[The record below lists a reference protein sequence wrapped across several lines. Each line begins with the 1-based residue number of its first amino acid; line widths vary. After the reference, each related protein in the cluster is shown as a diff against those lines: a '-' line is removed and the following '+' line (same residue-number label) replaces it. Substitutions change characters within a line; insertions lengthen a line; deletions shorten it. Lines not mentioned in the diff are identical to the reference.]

1 MLIYTYFVCLGTQ
14 IQGLSA
20 AVIGYQQAMKENRD
34 LYNLLQELRGL
45 LFFPFLVTLR
55 GGKKVTSLTIYSP
68 GNIRVFCRIRPSF
81 QVGAKSSID
90 YVGNDGS
97 LMILDPLKAQI
108 TRKIFQ
114 FNKVLGPNIS
124 QG

>member
-20 AVIGYQQAMKENRD
+20 AAIGYQEAMKENRD

-55 GGKKVTSLTIYSP
+55 GGKK
-68 GNIRVFCRIRPSF
+68 
-81 QVGAKSSID
+81 
-90 YVGNDGS
+90 
-97 LMILDPLKAQI
+97 
-108 TRKIFQ
+108 
-114 FNKVLGPNIS
+114 
-124 QG
+124 